1 MFLKGVHLVLPKCND
16 AFKNSCKLRKIKLYI
31 ATSLNGKIAKPD
43 GSVDWLEAIPNPEKI
58 DHGYADFY
66 QSIDTTIQGN
76 KTYKQILGWG
86 IDFPYSDKKN
96 YVFTRNKGS
105 VDTENVEFVSKDH
118 MDFVRQLKEEEGKDI
133 WVVGGG
139 QLNTMFL
146 NEKLLDEIYVFVM
159 PIILSEG
166 IDLFESLPKETHLK
180 LIESKN
186 YATGAVEIK
195 YKVM

>member
-1 MFLKGVHLVLPKCND
+1 MVVGLRKGAKY
-16 AFKNSCKLRKIKLYI
+16 KINSDKLRKIKLYI
-31 ATSLNGKIAKPD
+31 ATSLNGKIATPD

-76 KTYKQILGWG
+76 KTYKQIISWG

-96 YVFTRNKGS
+96 YVFTRSEGFVN
-105 VDTENVEFVSKDH
+105 TENVSFISNNH
-118 MDFVRQLKEEEGKDI
+118 MDFVRQLKQEEGKDI

-146 NEKLLDEIYVFVM
+146 NEMLLDEIYVFVM
-159 PIILSEG
+159 PIILSDG
-166 IDLFESLPKETHLK
+166 IDLFESLPKETKLN
-180 LIESKN
+180 LIESKTH
-186 YATGAVEIK
+186 ATGAVEIK
-195 YKVM
+195 YKVR